1 MQVICWDWGKVL
13 SPLFLLQYH
22 FMPVLY
28 LDLENFCC
36 YGIVDLGLVILI
48 SWLFGR
54 FVLNLVNF
62 SVSSEVHISGLLLL
76 FGFGILG

>member
-1 MQVICWDWGKVL
+1 M
-13 SPLFLLQYH
+13 SPLFLLQFH
-22 FMPVLY
+22 FMLVLC
-28 LDLENFCC
+28 LNLENFCC

-54 FVLNLVNF
+54 FVLDLVNF

-76 FGFGILG
+76 FGFGIIG